1 MFGSKMQPHCTERRH
16 SSAGR
21 KPQLEGLEQRLLLY
35 STLGGQWAYGSRI
48 TYSIPADGTDVA
60 GVPNQMHQAMADRGI
75 TEAQWKFALRRA
87 AALWQ
92 SATNINM
99 AEVPDSGAPMGVP
112 GNQQNDP
119 RFGDIRLFAK
129 PMAPEAL
136 GQAFLPPPFHGG
148 TLAGDVVFNSTS
160 TWNVGAN
167 FDLQTVAIHEIGHSL
182 GLGHSEFST
191 AVMYDTYNGV
201 KQGLTSDDIAGI
213 RSLYG
218 VRQHDWV
225 DQFQNNQ
232 TPWSAVNISGLIDS
246 NRKVTLSNLDLT
258 SNQDEDWFYVQAPSN
273 TSGEMIITMQSKDL
287 SSLSPRFMVYNSA
300 LQLVAWTVAPSA
312 GSTFGATISLKFTG
326 VPAGTGLYIR
336 ALGWNGSN
344 SGVNGIGAYALQAD
358 FSGGP
363 IPSAIVSPPNTTVLE
378 QPDQG
383 GGFINQMIASPAQAR
398 VPWTEVLAAPPSLIA
413 QNVGMQGLI
422 HRWDA
427 QPSLEASYGIVEFV
441 QPTRAAV
448 AHFARAAFSG
458 GAPLWFT
465 QAIDRVVELDDGDQL
480 MPGSAARRW
489 QWKVE
494 GIGPVDLS

>member
-1 MFGSKMQPHCTERRH
+1 MFGSKMQHHSRERRP

-48 TYSIPADGTDVA
+48 SYSIPADGTDVA

-99 AEVPDSGAPMGVP
+99 AEVSDTGAPMGIS

-119 RFGDIRLFAK
+119 RFGDLRFFAK
-129 PMAPEAL
+129 PMAPQAL

-148 TLAGDVVFNSTS
+148 TLAGDVVFNSS
-160 TWNVGAN
+160 ASWNVNAN

-191 AVMYDTYNGV
+191 SVMYDTYTGV

-218 VRQHDWV
+218 VRQQDWV

-232 TPWSAVNISGLIDS
+232 SPWTAVNISGLIDS
-246 NRKVTLSNLDLT
+246 NRRVTLPNLDIT

-312 GSTFGATISLKFTG
+312 SSTFGATVSLKFTG
-326 VPAGTGLYIR
+326 VPAGTGIYIR
-336 ALGWNGSN
+336 AMGWNGGS
-344 SGVNGIGAYALQAD
+344 SGVNGIGAYALRAD

-363 IPSAIVSPPNTTVLE
+363 IPSAIVSPPNTTVPE

-383 GGFINQMIASPAQAR
+383 GGFINQMIASPDLAR
-398 VPWTEVLAAPPSLIA
+398 VPWTQVFAAPPPLMA
-413 QNVGMQGLI
+413 QTIGIEGLV

-427 QPSLEASYGIVEFV
+427 QSGPEASYGVVEFV
-441 QPTRAAV
+441 QPTRAAMG
-448 AHFARAAFSG
+448 HFARAALSG
-458 GAPLWFT
+458 AAPLWFT
-465 QAIDRVVELDDGDQL
+465 QAIDQVVDLDNDDQL
-480 MPGSAARRW
+480 MPGTAARRW
-489 QWKVE
+489 QWKMEQV
-494 GIGPVDLS
+494 GPYDLS

>member
-1 MFGSKMQPHCTERRH
+1 MFGSKMQDQSTARRH

-48 TYSIPADGTDVA
+48 SYSIPADGTDVG
-60 GVPNQMHQAMADRGI
+60 GVPNEMHQAMADRGI
-75 TEAQWKFALRRA
+75 TEGQWKFALRRA

-99 AEVPDSGAPMGVP
+99 AEVSDSGAAMGVA

-119 RFGDIRLFAK
+119 RFGDIRMFAT
-129 PMAPEAL
+129 PMAPQAL

-148 TLAGDVVFNSTS
+148 TLAGDVVFNSS
-160 TWNVGAN
+160 ATWNVGAN

-218 VRQHDWV
+218 IRQQDWV
-225 DQFQNNQ
+225 DLFQNNQ
-232 TPWSAVNISGLIDS
+232 SPWSAVNISGWIDS
-246 NRKVTLSNLDLT
+246 NKRVTLSNLDIT

-300 LQLVAWTVAPSA
+300 LQLVAWTVAPGAS
-312 GSTFGATISLKFTG
+312 STFGATVSLKFTG

-344 SGVNGIGAYALQAD
+344 SGVNGIGAYALRAD

-363 IPSAIVSPPNTTVLE
+363 IPSSIVSPPNTTVLE

-383 GGFINQMIASPAQAR
+383 GGFINQVLASPDQVR
-398 VPWTEVLAAPPSLIA
+398 VPWTEVLAAPPAAMA
-413 QNVGMQGLI
+413 QHPGMGGLN

-427 QPSLEASYGIVEFV
+427 QPFMDPSYGVVEFV
-441 QPTRAAV
+441 QPTRAAIG
-448 AHFARAAFSG
+448 HFARAALSG

-465 QAIDRVVELDDGDQL
+465 QAIDQVVDLDDGDSL

-489 QWKVE
+489 QWQMDE
-494 GIGPVDLS
+494 IGHNGLS